1 MANVHM
7 VNVKSVED
15 ERKLEEL
22 KRLEKEKHENNYLGS
37 SFAILRDEYAEL
49 EKVFKKKKETAEKAS
64 KQYFKNVKDMQDE
77 ASAMIE
83 ELGMH
88 KIN

>member
-7 VNVKSVED
+7 VDVKSVED
-15 ERKLEEL
+15 KGKLEEL
-22 KRLEKEKHENNYLGS
+22 KRLEKEKHENNHLAS
-37 SFAILRDEYAEL
+37 CFAILTDEYAEL
-49 EKVFKKKKETAEKAS
+49 EKVFKKKKETAKKAS
-64 KQYFKNVKDMQDE
+64 KQYFKNAKDMQDE